1 MSLSTS
7 PDKNSVMDR
16 LKVETRPAHDRIESV
31 PFSMMMQ
38 EGRLPQ
44 ARFAAQL
51 ACWLT
56 VHGTLEAAVRES
68 DDEACRDVW
77 VESMARTQHLRHDL
91 CCHGAMDLPDE
102 AAASTIKTV
111 AWLSELSSSDPR
123 ALLGCLYVLEGSK
136 LGGTILRKCLDDA
149 YGCGPEALSYY
160 WASGT
165 SPMPDFRAF
174 KERMEAALATDDD
187 RDRVVAAASGMFE
200 HLTDVL
206 AGLLCGLDVSKES
219 SHAEPAPEGSCPFG
233 HG

>member
-1 MSLSTS
+1 MSTATT

-16 LKVETRPAHDRIESV
+16 LKLETRPAHDRIESV

-38 EGRLPQ
+38 EGRLPR

-68 DDEACRDVW
+68 TDEACQAVW
-77 VESMARTQHLRHDL
+77 IESMARTMHLRSDL
-91 CCHGAMDLPDE
+91 CCHGDMDMPAD
-102 AAASTIKTV
+102 AATATLKAV
-111 AWLSELSSSDPR
+111 VWLSALSNSDPR

-160 WASGT
+160 WAGGT

-174 KERMEAALATDDD
+174 KERMEAALTTDDE
-187 RDRVVAAASGMFE
+187 RDRVVAAASGMFDL
-200 HLTDVL
+200 LTDVL
-206 AGLLCGLDVSKES
+206 EGLLCGLDTSDAS
-219 SHAEPAPEGSCPFG
+219 SPAEPAPEGSCPFG

>member
-1 MSLSTS
+1 MSTATTH
-7 PDKNSVMDR
+7 DKNSVMDR
-16 LKVETRPAHDRIESV
+16 LKWETRPAHDRIESV

-38 EGRLPQ
+38 EGRLPR
-44 ARFAAQL
+44 ARFAAKL

-56 VHGTLEAAVRES
+56 VHGVLEAAVAQS
-68 DDEACRDVW
+68 DDAACAAVW
-77 VESMARTQHLRHDL
+77 VDSMARTSHLRHDL
-91 CCHGAMDLPDE
+91 CCHGDMDMP
-102 AAASTIKTV
+102 AAAATATLRIVK
-111 AWLSELSSSDPR
+111 WLSGLADTDPR

-149 YGCGPEALSYY
+149 YGCGPDALSYF

-165 SPMPDFRAF
+165 SPMPDFKAF
-174 KERMEAALATDDD
+174 KERMEAALTTDEE

-206 AGLLCGLDVSKES
+206 EGLLEGLDSAAAV
-219 SHAEPAPEGSCPFG
+219 EPEPVGEGKCPFG